1 MSQSMRN
8 LHTLNL
14 STTNRARHLSLNGFP
29 KNLTS
34 YGDAE
39 SLNKIVQA
47 IGVAMAFSILARP
60 SLHISQKFRSL
71 HEICRLESSE
81 M

>member
-29 KNLTS
+29 KNLSS

-39 SLNKIVQA
+39 L
-47 IGVAMAFSILARP
+47 GTP
-60 SLHISQKFRSL
+60 SP
-71 HEICRLESSE
+71 
-81 M
+81 